1 MIVEYTKVLEKVA
14 KNEIFSTVF
23 WMIVLLVIILVI
35 WISNYFYYKKQKKK
49 TLNFSSPKQVYARRK
64 GFWASVALSVICFA
78 MAALLCFGTV
88 SRVSDIQKD
97 IEDEAFITYS
107 GKYYVTD
114 NVGIFDK
121 LYSSK
126 WVDVS
131 FENDDYALMR
141 VDNFFELLSIEQG
154 AFDGKVVYGKNS
166 LIVVELE

>member
-35 WISNYFYYKKQKKK
+35 WISNYFYYKKQMNKHPK
-49 TLNFSSPKQVYARRK
+49 NYSSQKQVKARPK
-64 GFWASVALSVICFA
+64 GFLASVALSVICFA

-121 LYSSK
+121 LYS
-126 WVDVS
+126 
-131 FENDDYALMR
+131 
-141 VDNFFELLSIEQG
+141 NF
-154 AFDGKVVYGKNS
+154 
-166 LIVVELE
+166 